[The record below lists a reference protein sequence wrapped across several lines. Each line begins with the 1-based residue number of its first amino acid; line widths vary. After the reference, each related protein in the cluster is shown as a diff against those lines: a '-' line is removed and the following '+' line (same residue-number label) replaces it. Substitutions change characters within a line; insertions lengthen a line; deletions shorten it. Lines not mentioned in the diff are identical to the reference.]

1 LALVT
6 CSGNI
11 PAISD
16 ICKLFFSVSLAWTQR
31 LFGADHGRP
40 PRALPAGALRIGID
54 GMDIVHTFD
63 RTADV
68 SKLEGCNTRGVEYR
82 WSIFERELATV
93 PAGGRVL
100 DFGAGS
106 LRESFDLATRGF
118 DVTSLDIDADVLA
131 SYSSRYNWPEATKHR
146 LIAAPDNLFDGL
158 RELEGEKFDLITA
171 FDVLEHLDDPA
182 TALGALCRH
191 LTPTGKLFI
200 TVPNGRTLFELAFRV
215 DLMIARAT
223 GRYMRPGE
231 PHLQRN
237 SPAKWRKI
245 IESANLCVV
254 AHELAIGFFANT
266 FNALQLPTL
275 IGGRILR
282 KVGVPNDAAGFCDRL
297 FSGRRMAA
305 LDRIDQATAPIFR
318 GLYGWNLFVVKA
330 K

>member
-1 LALVT
+1 ML
-6 CSGNI
+6 
-11 PAISD
+11 P
-16 ICKLFFSVSLAWTQR
+16 FY
-31 LFGADHGRP
+31 AD
-40 PRALPAGALRIGID
+40 D
-54 GMDIVHTFD
+54 GKVELMNTVHTFD

-93 PAGGRVL
+93 STGARVL

-118 DVTSLDIDADVLA
+118 NVTSLDIDADVLA
-131 SYSSRYNWPEATKHR
+131 SYSSRYNWPDVTKHR
-146 LIAAPDNLFDGL
+146 VIAAPDNLFDGL
-158 RELEGEKFDLITA
+158 REIEGEKFDLITA

-182 TALGALCRH
+182 TALVTLCRH

-200 TVPNGRTLFELAFRV
+200 TVPNGRTLFELAFRI

-237 SPAKWRKI
+237 SPARWRKI
-245 IESANLCVV
+245 IESAN
-254 AHELAIGFFANT
+254 FAC
-266 FNALQLPTL
+266 
-275 IGGRILR
+275 GRAR
-282 KVGVPNDAAGFCDRL
+282 NGYW
-297 FSGRRMAA
+297 
-305 LDRIDQATAPIFR
+305 IFR
-318 GLYGWNLFVVKA
+318 EHLQRTRPATHADWRPHFAKGWSA